1 MPSRILSYLKI
12 VKGES
17 RTKQN
22 YLFFYAKPH
31 PILSKDSE
39 RREQN
44 KTNPFVFYAKPHPI
58 LFKDSERPYSFQKKY
73 RPIFPL
79 LAIISYL
86 RINLS
91 YYTQTDTS

>member
-1 MPSRILSYLKI
+1 MQAHYC
-12 VKGES
+12 
-17 RTKQN
+17 
-22 YLFFYAKPH
+22 
-31 PILSKDSE
+31 KDSE

-73 RPIFPL
+73 CPTFPL